1 MPYPRRPR
9 WRAALSRERTDE
21 GSPAVIRRG
30 SPKRGELVKREQFAP
45 LANEN
50 AGSLAQMGYFTT
62 LKISGKSVD
71 FGSVTDY
78 WMEERPDHLVEV
90 HRRDPG

>member
-1 MPYPRRPR
+1 
-9 WRAALSRERTDE
+9 
-21 GSPAVIRRG
+21 
-30 SPKRGELVKREQFAP
+30 
-45 LANEN
+45 
-50 AGSLAQMGYFTT
+50 MGYFTT
-62 LKISGKSVD
+62 LKIGGKSVD